1 MAIIG
6 ILKATENGY
15 EGTLQTLTLGAKIA
29 IEPEKKTSDNQPDF
43 RVFQVTKDFKSD
55 SGAAWKKTVPRRFRI
70 PDRVEAK

>member
-29 IEPEKKTSDNQPDF
+29 IEQAKKTSDNQPDF
-43 RVFQVTKDFKSD
+43 RVFH
-55 SGAAWKKTVPRRFRI
+55 VPRRFRI